1 MVSKLLI
8 HLKPSGGLLCCWPQ
22 LLAALSN
29 YWFTMAGA
37 TIQTMVGATIQTMVG
52 ATIQTMVG
60 ATIQHRLTVHLL
72 PVTRLVPTLG

>member
-22 LLAALSN
+22 LLAALSS
-29 YWFTMAGA
+29 YWF
-37 TIQTMVGATIQTMVG
+37 TMVG

-72 PVTRLVPTLG
+72 PVTRVVPTLG